1 MPPSRVNTRDLR
13 GEGSHGCDGSAR
25 RLATGRRESQN
36 RICGMVIRC
45 TPMSSNKSEIMPPL
59 APRRRGRPFQKGNAG
74 RRLGSRNRTT
84 VVAEAL
90 LRNEEIELV
99 RKAIEMAKAGDAQML
114 KFLLDRVLPKERSVR
129 VDLPPI
135 DRASD
140 AADALRAIIDAVS
153 AGRIAP
159 SEGSS
164 LASLVAAC
172 AHSIIIAAVESRK
185 DDIEKGQKEMQSLL
199 RMMTDG
205 SLLPKSL

>member
-1 MPPSRVNTRDLR
+1 
-13 GEGSHGCDGSAR
+13 
-25 RLATGRRESQN
+25 
-36 RICGMVIRC
+36 
-45 TPMSSNKSEIMPPL
+45 MSSDKSEILPPL
-59 APRRRGRPFQKGNAG
+59 APRRRGRPFEKGNSG

-114 KFLLDRVLPKERSVR
+114 KFLLDRILPKERPVR

-140 AADALRAIIDAVS
+140 AADALRAVIDAVS

-164 LASLVAAC
+164 LASLVAAY
-172 AHSIIIAAVESRK
+172 AHSINIATVELRI
-185 DDIEKGQKEMQSLL
+185 DDIEKRQKEIQSLL
-199 RMMTDG
+199 ERLKE
-205 SLLPKSL
+205 S